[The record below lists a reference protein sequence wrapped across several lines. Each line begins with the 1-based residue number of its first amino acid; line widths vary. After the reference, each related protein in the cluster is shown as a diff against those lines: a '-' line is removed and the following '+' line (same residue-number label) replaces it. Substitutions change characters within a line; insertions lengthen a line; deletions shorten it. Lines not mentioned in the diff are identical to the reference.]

1 MPVEQEAMKLTLLEN
16 DTTDLDQ
23 YAWYESNSNDK
34 YQPVG
39 TKKPNQWDLYD
50 MHGNVAEWTLDQYLP
65 TAYRTRRGEIKN
77 PYQKPTKSLSK
88 GGKRGFLDGF
98 TQSITL
104 CCSTPLIKK
113 NGKCVT
119 PKYQKVNG
127 GTLMLLLW
135 V

>member
-1 MPVEQEAMKLTLLEN
+1 
-16 DTTDLDQ
+16 
-23 YAWYESNSNDK
+23 
-34 YQPVG
+34 
-39 TKKPNQWDLYD
+39 

-65 TAYRTRRGEIKN
+65 TAYRTRKGEIKN
-77 PYQKPTKSLSK
+77 PYQKPTKVYLK
-88 GGKRGFLDGF
+88 VVRGGSWMDSPNRLRSAARRPH
-98 TQSITL
+98 Q
-104 CCSTPLIKK
+104 K